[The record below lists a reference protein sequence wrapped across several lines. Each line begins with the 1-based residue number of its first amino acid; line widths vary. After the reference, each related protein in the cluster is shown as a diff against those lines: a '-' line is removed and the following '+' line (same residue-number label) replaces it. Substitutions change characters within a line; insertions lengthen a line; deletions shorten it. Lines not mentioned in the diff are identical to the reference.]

1 VTITRTSM
9 HIPNGQTPTMD
20 QDATSNFDRVA
31 RSLIHENSNTLGRI
45 DHGRMAREINSVP
58 LDSPRH
64 ALLMAVEAHLTPAAR
79 KRLADALKA
88 DVRRDAAR
96 VSQPP
101 AQGKPV
107 VTSAP
112 PRSIRPISSTAPVSD
127 PSTEPEAAVENAK
140 LAVGKELDEIKQ
152 VYEKAPPITSPD
164 AGKTLSN
171 TREQIAVGMNHIRD
185 VVGNLTPTQVDSF
198 VRQMTADQLRDLALY
213 DSRLQRY
220 LRLEQAVERATP
232 PERLD
237 AFRKVFPRYAHT
249 PTHPE
254 PVFRELL
261 AGQVQDPA
269 NFAKLMNAY
278 QQASQTRDDGG
289 AFSSRSLSL
298 SSGFEASAS
307 NRSAM
312 ELENAS
318 RTPDYHDDIVAMGR
332 NYIQRNPSN
341 MEKLVEALAPA
352 VESHVQYPLT
362 VVQNQP
368 VYRFGDARGVVVA
381 ETIAAI
387 RSTNNTDELKSAFEA
402 LVGGPLDG
410 TANNAKREP
419 PLSAVFQSA
428 LQPFRL
434 VDVGPVDFNAYSWSL
449 SNTVQSTFLR
459 YVWPDLANAV
469 DPERAEKFAGALPAP
484 LLDLIGASRD
494 PALAFSNAP
503 PAAAGALGAKVFAA
517 AVNALAESVEDVP
530 SEAGCISLLDLG
542 AFDYVQQVTRSLTDL
557 LGHDTSHV
565 MAALATIDYADP
577 GAALSK
583 FLVFL
588 HGENLFSS
596 LTQPSNDSVRP
607 DGRSRSAPLLLDVG
621 EPLEQ
626 VWRQLLH
633 GDNGTTDP
641 TEYFLTGVSSRGDA
655 FIPKLG
661 RRNLGYFSGAYAG
674 AYRWMGTLFEED
686 VNVTRY
692 QQRSWI
698 SVAREIPSMLVPGG
712 RTVSRIIV
720 NSVKAAAGSTLERQ
734 SGAGVDRV
742 VAMYRRTQD
751 QAVAIR
757 RAAVPKDTDLA
768 RSPTLGLL
776 EPGTAPLATALYN
789 KAVQDFKDSF
799 DYGAQ
804 FGTWHRS

>member
-1 VTITRTSM
+1 VTIARTSM
-9 HIPNGQTPTMD
+9 HVPNGQSPIMD
-20 QDATSNFDRVA
+20 QDATSDFDQIA
-31 RSLIHENSNTLGRI
+31 RGLIHENSNTLGRI
-45 DHGRMAREINSVP
+45 DHGRVAREINSVP
-58 LDSPRH
+58 LESERH
-64 ALLMAVEAHLTPAAR
+64 ALLMAVEAHLKPAAR
-79 KRLADALKA
+79 KRLAEALTA

-96 VSQPP
+96 VPQPP
-101 AQGKPV
+101 AYGKPV
-107 VTSAP
+107 VTPAP
-112 PRSIRPISSTAPVSD
+112 PRSILPISSTAPVSA
-127 PSTEPEAAVENAK
+127 PSTEPDADVENAR
-140 LAVGKELDEIKQ
+140 LAIGKELDKIKQ
-152 VYEKAPPITSPD
+152 VYEKAPPISSPD
-164 AGKTLSN
+164 AGKTLWN
-171 TREQIAVGMNHIRD
+171 TREQIALGMKHIHD
-185 VVGNLTPTQVDSF
+185 VVGNLTPRHVDTF
-198 VRQMTADQLRDLALY
+198 VSQTTPDQLRDLALY
-213 DSRLQRY
+213 DSRLQGY
-220 LRLEQAVERATP
+220 LHLEQAVEQATP

-249 PTHPE
+249 PTHPG

-278 QQASQTRDDGG
+278 QLASQTRDDGG
-289 AFSSRSLSL
+289 TFSSRSLSL
-298 SSGFEASAS
+298 SNGFGASAA
-307 NRSAM
+307 NRGVV

-352 VESHVQYPLT
+352 VDPHVQYPLT

-387 RSTNNTDELKSAFEA
+387 KSTNNREELKSAFDA
-402 LVGGPLDG
+402 LVQTPPDD
-410 TANNAKREP
+410 NPVKREP

-428 LQPFRL
+428 LQPLRL
-434 VDVGPVDFNAYSWSL
+434 VDVGTADFNVYSWSL
-449 SNTVQSTFLR
+449 SQTVQSAFLR

-469 DPERAEKFAGALPAP
+469 DPERAEKFAGALPEP
-484 LLDLIGASRD
+484 LLGLIDASRD
-494 PALAFSNAP
+494 PGLALSEAP
-503 PAAAGALGAKVFAA
+503 PAARGALGAKVFAA
-517 AVNALAESVEDVP
+517 AVNAVADSVEAVP
-530 SEAGCISLLDLG
+530 SEAGRISLLDLG

-557 LGHDTSHV
+557 LAHDTSQV
-565 MAALATIDYADP
+565 TAALATLDQPDP
-577 GAALSK
+577 GAALTK

-596 LTQPSNDSVRP
+596 LTRPSSDSVRP

-626 VWRQLLH
+626 VWHQLLR

-641 TEYFLTGVSSRGDA
+641 NEYFLKGVLARGDVL
-655 FIPKLG
+655 IPALG
-661 RRNLGYFSGAYAG
+661 RQNLGYFAGAYAG
-674 AYRWMGTLFEED
+674 AYRWIGTLFEED

-692 QQRSWI
+692 QQRSWV

-720 NSVKAAAGSTLERQ
+720 NSVKAAAGSALERQ

-742 VAMYRRTQD
+742 IAMYRRTQD
-751 QAVAIR
+751 QFSAIR
-757 RAAVPKDTDLA
+757 RAALPQHENLA
-768 RSPTLGLL
+768 KSPTLRFL
-776 EPGTAPLATALYN
+776 EPGRAPLSTEFYK
-789 KAVQDFKDSF
+789 KAVQDFETWF
-799 DYGAQ
+799 DYGAR
-804 FGTWHRS
+804 FGNWHRS